1 LIAAHV
7 VINNGDNGN
16 GASQLQWQWGKKT
29 GAIAMG
35 HWGKSNRS
43 NRRQWQWGNGAHD
56 RSIVFLSCCNGD
68 GDRNCNGNG
77 AKGLG
82 QLQLQLQWH
91 WGTGA
96 GATEQCCN
104 GNGAT
109 IYRVVLLYVVLQR
122 KTSTIVVD
130 ETVQNVWTAN
140 IPDVLRWNK
149 TCMICSGI
157 VFGVSELYSKVELV
171 NAFRI
176 NSSLKWS
183 KINSNRDSNII
194 SECSKP
200 TGEGS
205 NQLSQK

>member
-1 LIAAHV
+1 M
-7 VINNGDNGN
+7 
-16 GASQLQWQWGKKT
+16 
-29 GAIAMG
+29 AMG
-35 HWGKSNRS
+35 KEDWG
-43 NRRQWQWGNGAHD
+43 
-56 RSIVFLSCCNGD
+56 
-68 GDRNCNGNG
+68 NCNG
-77 AKGLG
+77 ALG
-82 QLQLQLQWH
+82 QEQQEQQEAMAVGQWGTRSINRISIVLQRRRRSQLQWH

-183 KINSNRDSNII
+183 KINSNRVSNII
-194 SECSKP
+194 SECSQ
-200 TGEGS
+200 GE
-205 NQLSQK
+205 